1 MKKIF
6 LLFAIL
12 LANGVFTSCTE
23 LDENLENEPVN
34 LEILATGGED
44 EHDPE
49 IDDDDNNDSGN
60 SEGGN

>member
-1 MKKIF
+1 MKKVF
-6 LLFAIL
+6 LAFAIL
-12 LANGVFTSCTE
+12 IANGVFTSCTE
-23 LDENLENEPVN
+23 LEDDTTKM
-34 LEILATGGED
+34 EILATGGED